1 MGVYYSARQ
10 ILSNEEQLKKLKVE
24 KGLKG
29 KRFIVQGYGNVGY
42 WASKFFVE
50 DGAILIGVAE
60 ADGSFIC
67 PNGIN
72 PEELQAY
79 KKTKKGIKGFLH
91 ATQKEG
97 T

>member
-1 MGVYYSARQ
+1 LGVYYSARQ
-10 ILSNEEQLKKLKVE
+10 ILSNEDQLKKLKVE

-67 PNGIN
+67 PSGIN
-72 PEELQAY
+72 P
-79 KKTKKGIKGFLH
+79 
-91 ATQKEG
+91 
-97 T
+97 